1 MLFSLCVLVR
11 FWYQVQAEET
21 KVVLVQVAQ
30 TTSLAFDKP
39 IAKKLMLR
47 RRKADINKKLL

>member
-30 TTSLAFDKP
+30 TTSLAFDKS

-47 RRKADINKKLL
+47 RRKADINNKLL